1 MGVRVAGRQQ
11 TPTAARDTAM
21 IPRNL
26 FDHEHEEF
34 RNTVRRF
41 LAEECTP
48 FHEQWEEE
56 HRVPREIWKGA
67 GALGMLNATTPEAYG
82 GLGLDRRF
90 TMIAV
95 EEVARA
101 GLSGLNG
108 FNVHDICAGYF
119 INFGTEEQKH
129 QWLPKMASGEA
140 IAAVAMTEPDT
151 GSDLQAVKTRA
162 VLDGDEYVINGAKTF
177 ISNGTNCDIIVV
189 VAKTGNSGKG
199 SRDISLI
206 LVEADRVGVSKSR
219 PLRKVGMHAQDTTM
233 LFFEDVRV
241 PKENILG
248 GEAGQGFYQLMKE
261 LAWERLSIGI
271 LSVAASQA
279 VLEQT
284 IDYTRERKVFGK
296 PIIDFQNSRFK
307 LADLKTE
314 IALGQTYVDRC
325 MELLLAHE
333 LTPEAAAAAKLWCTE
348 LYSKVVDQCV
358 QLHGGNGYML
368 EYPVARHYLDS
379 RVNRIYGGAND
390 IMRELVA
397 RTL

>member
-1 MGVRVAGRQQ
+1 
-11 TPTAARDTAM
+11 M
-21 IPRNL
+21 IPRTL
-26 FDHEHEEF
+26 FEPEHEAF
-34 RNTVRRF
+34 RHTVRRF
-41 LAEECTP
+41 LDEACAP
-48 FHEQWEEE
+48 FHEQWEEDQ
-56 HRVPREIWKGA
+56 RVPREIWQRA

-90 TMIAV
+90 SMVAV

-101 GLSGLNG
+101 GLSGLSG
-108 FNVHDICAGYF
+108 FNVHDICAGYL
-119 INFGTEEQKH
+119 INFGTEAQKLE
-129 QWLPKMASGEA
+129 WLPRMASGEV

-162 VLDGDEYVINGAKTF
+162 VLDGDDYLINGAKTF
-177 ISNGTNCDIIVV
+177 ISNGTNCDLIVV
-189 VAKTGNSGKG
+189 IAKTGNSGKG

-206 LVEADRVGVSKSR
+206 LVEADRTGVSKSR
-219 PLRKVGMHAQDTTM
+219 PLRKVGLHAQDTTM
-233 LFFEDVRV
+233 LFFQDVRV
-241 PKENILG
+241 PRANVLG
-248 GEAGQGFYQLMKE
+248 AEPGQGFYQLMKE

-271 LSVAASQA
+271 LAIAASQA

-284 IDYTRERKVFGK
+284 IAYTRERKVFAK
-296 PIIDFQNSRFK
+296 PIIEFQNSRFK
-307 LADLKTE
+307 LAELKTE
-314 IALGQTYVDRC
+314 VVIGQTYTDRC
-325 MELLLAHE
+325 MELILAHE
-333 LTPEAAAAAKLWCTE
+333 LSPQAAAAAKLWCTE
-348 LYSKVVDQCV
+348 LYSKVVDQCL

>member
-1 MGVRVAGRQQ
+1 
-11 TPTAARDTAM
+11 M
-21 IPRNL
+21 IPRTL
-26 FDHEHEEF
+26 FDHEHLAF
-34 RNTVRRF
+34 RDSVKRF
-41 LAEECTP
+41 LAQQCTP
-48 FHEQWEEE
+48 FHEQWEED
-56 HRVPREIWKGA
+56 HRVPRQIWERA
-67 GALGMLNATTPEAYG
+67 GELGMLNATTPQAYG

-90 TMIAV
+90 SMIAV

-108 FNVHDICAGYF
+108 FNVHDICAGYL
-119 INFGTEEQKH
+119 INFGTEEQKQ
-129 QWLPKMASGEA
+129 QWLPKMASGEV
-140 IAAVAMTEPDT
+140 ISAVAMTEPDT

-162 VLDGDEYVINGAKTF
+162 VLDGDDYVINGAKTF
-177 ISNGTNCDIIVV
+177 ISNGTNSDLIVV
-189 VAKTGNSGKG
+189 IAKTGNTGKG

-206 LVEADRVGVSKSR
+206 LVEADRVGVTKSK
-219 PLRKVGMHAQDTTM
+219 PLRKVGLHAQDTTM
-233 LFFEDVRV
+233 LFFQDVRV
-241 PKENILG
+241 PKDNILG
-248 GEAGQGFYQLMKE
+248 GEPGQGFYQLMKE

-271 LSVAASQA
+271 LAIAASQA

-284 IDYTRERKVFGK
+284 IDYTRERKAFGT
-296 PIIDFQNSRFK
+296 PIIEFQNSRFK

-314 IALGQTYVDRC
+314 IVIGQTYIDRC
-325 MELLLAHE
+325 MELILQHE
-333 LTPEAAAAAKLWCTE
+333 LSPQAAAAAKLWCTE

>member
-1 MGVRVAGRQQ
+1 
-11 TPTAARDTAM
+11 M
-21 IPRNL
+21 IPRTL
-26 FDHEHEEF
+26 FDHEHEAF
-34 RNTVRRF
+34 RDSVKRF
-41 LAEECTP
+41 LAQQCTP
-48 FHEQWEEE
+48 FHEQWEED
-56 HRVPREIWKGA
+56 HRVPRQVWERA
-67 GALGMLNATTPEAYG
+67 GELGMLNATTPQEYG

-90 TMIAV
+90 SMIAV

-108 FNVHDICAGYF
+108 FNVHDICAGYL
-119 INFGTEEQKH
+119 INFGTEEQKQ
-129 QWLPKMASGEA
+129 QWLPKMASGEV
-140 IAAVAMTEPDT
+140 ISAVAMTEPDT

-162 VLDGDEYVINGAKTF
+162 VLDGDDYVINGAKTF
-177 ISNGTNCDIIVV
+177 ISNGTNSDLIVV
-189 VAKTGNSGKG
+189 IAKTGNTGKG

-206 LVEADRVGVSKSR
+206 LVEADRVGVTKSK
-219 PLRKVGMHAQDTTM
+219 PLRKVGLHAQDTTM
-233 LFFEDVRV
+233 LFFQDVRV
-241 PKENILG
+241 PKDNILG
-248 GEAGQGFYQLMKE
+248 GEPGQGFYQLMKE

-271 LSVAASQA
+271 LAIAASQA

-284 IDYTRERKVFGK
+284 IDYTRERKAFGT
-296 PIIDFQNSRFK
+296 PIIEFQNSRFK

-314 IALGQTYVDRC
+314 IVIGQTYIDRC
-325 MELLLAHE
+325 MELILQNE
-333 LTPEAAAAAKLWCTE
+333 LSPQAAAAAKLWCTE

>member
-1 MGVRVAGRQQ
+1 
-11 TPTAARDTAM
+11 M
-21 IPRNL
+21 IPRTL
-26 FDHEHEEF
+26 FDHEHEAF
-34 RNTVRRF
+34 RSTVRRF
-41 LAEECTP
+41 LAEHCTP
-48 FHEQWEEE
+48 FHEQWEED
-56 HRVPREIWKGA
+56 HRVPRQVWARA
-67 GALGMLNATTPEAYG
+67 GELGMLNATTPEAYG

-90 TMIAV
+90 SMIAV

-108 FNVHDICAGYF
+108 FNVHDICAGYL
-119 INFGTEEQKH
+119 INFGTEAQKQ

-177 ISNGTNCDIIVV
+177 ISNGTNSDIIVV
-189 VAKTGNSGKG
+189 IAKTGNSGKG

-206 LVEADRVGVSKSR
+206 LVEADRAGVSKSK
-219 PLRKVGMHAQDTTM
+219 PLRKVGLHAQDTTM

-241 PKENILG
+241 PRSNILG
-248 GEAGQGFYQLMKE
+248 GEPGQGFYQLMKE

-271 LSVAASQA
+271 LSIAASQA

-284 IDYTRERKVFGK
+284 IAYTRERKAFGT
-296 PIIDFQNSRFK
+296 PIIEFQNSRFK
-307 LADLKTE
+307 LAELKTE
-314 IALGQTYVDRC
+314 IVLGQTFVDRC
-325 MELLLAHE
+325 MELILQHQLS
-333 LTPEAAAAAKLWCTE
+333 PEAAAAAKLWCTE

>member
-1 MGVRVAGRQQ
+1 
-11 TPTAARDTAM
+11 M
-21 IPRNL
+21 IPRTL
-26 FDHEHEEF
+26 FDHEHEAF

-48 FHEQWEEE
+48 FHEQWEED
-56 HRVPREIWKGA
+56 RLVPRQVWKRA
-67 GALGMLNATTPEAYG
+67 GELGMLNATTPEAYG

-90 TMIAV
+90 SMIAV

-108 FNVHDICAGYF
+108 FNVHDICAGYL
-119 INFGTEEQKH
+119 INFGTEEQKQ
-129 QWLPKMASGEA
+129 QWLPKMASGE
-140 IAAVAMTEPDT
+140 IISAVAMTEPDT

-162 VLDGDEYVINGAKTF
+162 VLDGDDYVINGAKTF
-177 ISNGTNCDIIVV
+177 ISNGTNSDIIVV
-189 VAKTGNSGKG
+189 IAKTGSTGKG

-206 LVEADRVGVSKSR
+206 LVEADCVGVTKSK
-219 PLRKVGMHAQDTTM
+219 PLRKVGLHAQDTTM
-233 LFFEDVRV
+233 LFFQDVRV
-241 PKENILG
+241 PKANILG
-248 GEAGQGFYQLMKE
+248 GEPGQGFYQLMKE

-271 LSVAASQA
+271 LAIAASQA

-284 IDYTRERKVFGK
+284 IAYTRERKAFGT
-296 PIIDFQNSRFK
+296 PIIEFQNSRFK

-314 IALGQTYVDRC
+314 IVLGQTYTDRC
-325 MELLLAHE
+325 MELILQHE
-333 LTPEAAAAAKLWCTE
+333 LSPEAAAAAKLWCTE

>member
-1 MGVRVAGRQQ
+1 
-11 TPTAARDTAM
+11 M
-21 IPRNL
+21 IPRTL
-26 FDHEHEEF
+26 FDHEHEAF
-34 RNTVRRF
+34 RSTVRRF
-41 LAEECTP
+41 LAEACTP

-56 HRVPREIWKGA
+56 HLVPRQVWARA
-67 GALGMLNATTPEAYG
+67 GELGMLNATTPEAYG

-90 TMIAV
+90 SMIAV

-108 FNVHDICAGYF
+108 FNVHDICAGYL
-119 INFGTEEQKH
+119 INFGTEAQKQ
-129 QWLPKMASGEA
+129 QWLAKMASGEA

-177 ISNGTNCDIIVV
+177 ISNGTNCDLIVV
-189 VAKTGNSGKG
+189 IAKTGNSGKG

-206 LVEADRVGVSKSR
+206 LVEADRAGVSKSK

-233 LFFEDVRV
+233 LFFENVRV
-241 PKENILG
+241 PKANILG
-248 GEAGQGFYQLMKE
+248 GEPGQGFYQLMKE

-271 LSVAASQA
+271 LAIAASQA

-284 IDYTRERKVFGK
+284 IAYTRERKAFGT
-296 PIIDFQNSRFK
+296 PIIAFQNSRFK
-307 LADLKTE
+307 LAELKTE
-314 IALGQTYVDRC
+314 IALGQTFVDRC
-325 MELLLAHE
+325 MELILQHQLS
-333 LTPEAAAAAKLWCTE
+333 PEAAAAAKLWCTE

>member
-1 MGVRVAGRQQ
+1 
-11 TPTAARDTAM
+11 M
-21 IPRNL
+21 IPRTL
-26 FDHEHEEF
+26 FDHEHEAF
-34 RNTVRRF
+34 RDSVKRF
-41 LAEECTP
+41 LAQQCTP
-48 FHEQWEEE
+48 FHEQWEED
-56 HRVPREIWKGA
+56 HRVPRQIWERA
-67 GALGMLNATTPEAYG
+67 GELGMLNATTPQAYG

-90 TMIAV
+90 SMIAV

-108 FNVHDICAGYF
+108 FNVHDICAGYL
-119 INFGTEEQKH
+119 INFGTEEQKQ
-129 QWLPKMASGEA
+129 QWLPKMASGEV
-140 IAAVAMTEPDT
+140 ISAVAMTEPDT

-162 VLDGDEYVINGAKTF
+162 VLDGDDYVINGAKTF
-177 ISNGTNCDIIVV
+177 ISNGTNSDLIVV
-189 VAKTGNSGKG
+189 IAKTGNTGKG

-206 LVEADRVGVSKSR
+206 LVEADRVGVTKSK
-219 PLRKVGMHAQDTTM
+219 PLRKVGLHAQDTTM
-233 LFFEDVRV
+233 LFFQDVRV
-241 PKENILG
+241 PKDNILG
-248 GEAGQGFYQLMKE
+248 GEPGQGFYQLMKE

-271 LSVAASQA
+271 LAIAASQA

-284 IDYTRERKVFGK
+284 IDYTRERKAFGT
-296 PIIDFQNSRFK
+296 PIIEFQNSRFK

-314 IALGQTYVDRC
+314 IVIGQTYIDRC
-325 MELLLAHE
+325 MELILQHE
-333 LTPEAAAAAKLWCTE
+333 LSPQAAAAAKLWCTE

>member
-1 MGVRVAGRQQ
+1 
-11 TPTAARDTAM
+11 M
-21 IPRNL
+21 IPRTL
-26 FDHEHEEF
+26 FDHEHEAF
-34 RNTVRRF
+34 RSTVRRF
-41 LAEECTP
+41 LAEHCSP
-48 FHEQWEEE
+48 FHEQWEED
-56 HRVPREIWKGA
+56 HLVPRQVWARA
-67 GALGMLNATTPEAYG
+67 GELGMLNATTPEAYG

-90 TMIAV
+90 SMIAV

-101 GLSGLNG
+101 GLSGLSG
-108 FNVHDICAGYF
+108 FNVHDICAGYL
-119 INFGTEEQKH
+119 INFGTEAQKQ
-129 QWLPKMASGEA
+129 QWLPQMASGEA

-162 VLDGDEYVINGAKTF
+162 VLDGDDYVINGAKTF
-177 ISNGTNCDIIVV
+177 ISNGTNSDIIVV
-189 VAKTGNSGKG
+189 IAKTGNSGKG

-206 LVEADRVGVSKSR
+206 LVEADRAGVSKSK
-219 PLRKVGMHAQDTTM
+219 PLRKVGLHAQDTTM
-233 LFFEDVRV
+233 VFFQDVRV
-241 PKENILG
+241 PKANILG
-248 GEAGQGFYQLMKE
+248 GEPGQGFYQLMKE

-271 LSVAASQA
+271 LAIAASQA

-284 IDYTRERKVFGK
+284 VAYTRERKAFGK
-296 PIIDFQNSRFK
+296 PIIEFQNSRFK
-307 LADLKTE
+307 LAELKTE
-314 IALGQTYVDRC
+314 IVLGQTYVDRC
-325 MELLLAHE
+325 MELILQHQLS
-333 LTPEAAAAAKLWCTE
+333 PEAAAAAKLWCTE

>member
-1 MGVRVAGRQQ
+1 
-11 TPTAARDTAM
+11 M
-21 IPRNL
+21 IPRTL
-26 FDHEHEEF
+26 FEHEHEEF
-34 RNTVRRF
+34 RNTARRF

-48 FHEQWEEE
+48 YHEHWEEN
-56 HRVPREIWKGA
+56 HLVPRQIWQRA
-67 GALGMLNATTPEAYG
+67 GALGMLNVTTPEAYG

-90 TMIAV
+90 AMIAV

-101 GLSGLNG
+101 GLSGLSG
-108 FNVHDICAGYF
+108 FNVHDICAGYL
-119 INFGTEEQKH
+119 INFGTEAQKLR
-129 QWLPKMASGEA
+129 WLPSMASGET

-151 GSDLQAVKTRA
+151 GSDLQAVTTRA
-162 VLDGDEYVINGAKTF
+162 VLEGDEYVINGSKTF
-177 ISNGTNCDIIVV
+177 ISNGTNSDIIVV

-206 LVEADRVGVSKSR
+206 LVEADRAGVSKSK
-219 PLRKVGMHAQDTTM
+219 PLRKVGLHAQDTTM
-233 LFFEDVRV
+233 VFFENVRV
-241 PKENILG
+241 PKANILG
-248 GEAGQGFYQLMKE
+248 GEPGQGFYQLMKE

-271 LSVAASQA
+271 LAVAASQA

-284 IDYTRERKVFGK
+284 IAYTRERTVFGK

-325 MELLLAHE
+325 MELLLEHE
-333 LTPEAAAAAKLWCTE
+333 LSVEAAAAAKLWCTE
-348 LYSKVVDQCV
+348 LYSRVVDQCV

-397 RTL
+397 RSL

>member
-1 MGVRVAGRQQ
+1 
-11 TPTAARDTAM
+11 M
-21 IPRNL
+21 IPRTL

-34 RNTVRRF
+34 RNTVKRF
-41 LAEECTP
+41 LSQECTP
-48 FHEQWEEE
+48 FHEQWEVD
-56 HRVPREIWKGA
+56 HLVPRLVWQRA
-67 GALGMLNATTPEAYG
+67 GELGMLNATTPQDYG

-90 TMIAV
+90 SMIAV
-95 EEVARA
+95 EEIAAA

-108 FNVHDICAGYF
+108 FNVHDICAGYL
-119 INFGTEEQKH
+119 INFGTQEQK
-129 QWLPKMASGEA
+129 QRWLPKMASGEC

-189 VAKTGNSGKG
+189 IAKTGNTGKG

-206 LVEADRVGVSKSR
+206 LVEADRAGVTKSQ
-219 PLRKVGMHAQDTTM
+219 PLRKVGLHAQDTTM
-233 LFFEDVRV
+233 LFFQDVRV
-241 PKENILG
+241 PKTSVLG
-248 GEAGQGFYQLMKE
+248 GEPGQGFYQLMKE

-271 LSVAASQA
+271 LAIAASQA

-284 IDYTRERKVFGK
+284 IAYTRERKVFGT

-314 IALGQTYVDRC
+314 IVLGQTYTDRC
-325 MELLLAHE
+325 MELILQHE
-333 LTPEAAAAAKLWCTE
+333 LSPEAAAAAKLWCTE
-348 LYSKVVDQCV
+348 LYSKVVDQCL

>member
-1 MGVRVAGRQQ
+1 
-11 TPTAARDTAM
+11 M
-21 IPRNL
+21 IPRTL
-26 FDHEHEEF
+26 FDHELEAF
-34 RNTVRRF
+34 RHTVRRF

-48 FHEQWEEE
+48 FHEQWEQD
-56 HRVPREIWKGA
+56 HRVPRQVWKRA
-67 GALGMLNATTPEAYG
+67 GELGMLNATTPEAYG

-90 TMIAV
+90 SMVAV

-101 GLSGLNG
+101 GLSGLSG
-108 FNVHDICAGYF
+108 FNVHDICAGYL
-119 INFGTEEQKH
+119 INFGTEEQKQ
-129 QWLPKMASGEA
+129 QWLPQMASGD
-140 IAAVAMTEPDT
+140 IISAVAMTEPDT

-177 ISNGTNCDIIVV
+177 ISNGTNSDIIVV
-189 VAKTGNSGKG
+189 IAKTGNTGKG

-206 LVEADRVGVSKSR
+206 LVEADRAGVTKSK
-219 PLRKVGMHAQDTTM
+219 PLRKVGLHAQDTTM

-241 PKENILG
+241 PKANILG
-248 GEAGQGFYQLMKE
+248 GEPGQGFYQLMKE

-271 LSVAASQA
+271 LAIAASQA

-284 IDYTRERKVFGK
+284 IAYTRDRKAFGT
-296 PIIDFQNSRFK
+296 PIIEFQNSRFK

-314 IALGQTYVDRC
+314 IVLGQTYTDRC
-325 MELLLAHE
+325 MELILQHE
-333 LTPEAAAAAKLWCTE
+333 LSPEAAAAAKLWCTE

-368 EYPVARHYLDS
+368 EYAVARHYLDS

>member
-1 MGVRVAGRQQ
+1 
-11 TPTAARDTAM
+11 M
-21 IPRNL
+21 IPRTL
-26 FDHEHEEF
+26 FDHEHESF
-34 RNTVRRF
+34 RNTVKRF

-48 FHEQWEEE
+48 FHEQWEED
-56 HRVPREIWKGA
+56 HRVPRQIWQRA
-67 GALGMLNATTPEAYG
+67 GELGMLNATTPEAYG
-82 GLGLDRRF
+82 GMGLDRRF
-90 TMIAV
+90 SMIAV

-108 FNVHDICAGYF
+108 FNVHDICAGYL
-119 INFGTEEQKH
+119 INFGTEEQKL
-129 QWLPKMASGEA
+129 QWLPKMASGDV
-140 IAAVAMTEPDT
+140 ISAVAMTEPDT

-162 VLDGDEYVINGAKTF
+162 VLDGDDYVINGAKTF
-177 ISNGTNCDIIVV
+177 ISNGTNSDIIVV
-189 VAKTGNSGKG
+189 IAKTGNTGKG

-206 LVEADRVGVSKSR
+206 LVEADRVGVTKSK
-219 PLRKVGMHAQDTTM
+219 PLRKVGLHAQDTTM
-233 LFFEDVRV
+233 LFFQDVRV
-241 PKENILG
+241 PKANILG
-248 GEAGQGFYQLMKE
+248 GEPGQGFYQLMKE

-271 LSVAASQA
+271 LAIAASQA
-279 VLEQT
+279 VLEHT
-284 IDYTRERKVFGK
+284 IDYTRDRKAFGK
-296 PIIDFQNSRFK
+296 PIIEFQNSRFK

-314 IALGQTYVDRC
+314 IAIGQTYTDRC
-325 MELLLAHE
+325 MELILQHE
-333 LTPEAAAAAKLWCTE
+333 LSPEAAAAAKLWCTE

>member
-1 MGVRVAGRQQ
+1 
-11 TPTAARDTAM
+11 M
-21 IPRNL
+21 IPRTL

-48 FHEQWEEE
+48 FHEQWEED
-56 HRVPREIWKGA
+56 HLVPREIWQRA
-67 GALGMLNATTPEAYG
+67 GELGMLNATTPEAYG

-90 TMIAV
+90 SVIAV

-101 GLSGLNG
+101 GLSGLSG

-119 INFGTEEQKH
+119 INFGTEEQKLE
-129 QWLPKMASGEA
+129 WLPKMACGGA

-177 ISNGTNCDIIVV
+177 ISNGTNSDIIVV

-206 LVEADRVGVSKSR
+206 LVEADRAGVSKSK
-219 PLRKVGMHAQDTTM
+219 PLRKVGLHAQDTTM
-233 LFFEDVRV
+233 VFFEDVRV
-241 PKENILG
+241 PKANILG
-248 GEAGQGFYQLMKE
+248 GEPGQGFYQLMKE

-271 LSVAASQA
+271 LAIAASQA

-284 IDYTRERKVFGK
+284 VDYTRERKAFGK
-296 PIIDFQNSRFK
+296 PIIEFQNSRFK

-314 IALGQTYVDRC
+314 IVMGQTYVDRC
-325 MELLLAHE
+325 MELLLEHS

>member
-1 MGVRVAGRQQ
+1 
-11 TPTAARDTAM
+11 M
-21 IPRNL
+21 IPRTL
-26 FDHEHEEF
+26 FDHEHEAF
-34 RNTVRRF
+34 RSTVQRF
-41 LAEECTP
+41 LAEHCSP
-48 FHEQWEEE
+48 FHEQWEED
-56 HRVPREIWKGA
+56 HLVPRQVWARA
-67 GALGMLNATTPEAYG
+67 GELGMLNATTPEAYG

-90 TMIAV
+90 SMIAV

-101 GLSGLNG
+101 GLSGLSG
-108 FNVHDICAGYF
+108 FNVHDICAGYL
-119 INFGTEEQKH
+119 INFGTEAQKQ
-129 QWLPKMASGEA
+129 QWLPQMASGEA

-177 ISNGTNCDIIVV
+177 ISNGTNSDIIVV
-189 VAKTGNSGKG
+189 IAKTGNSGKG

-206 LVEADRVGVSKSR
+206 LVEADRAGVSKSK
-219 PLRKVGMHAQDTTM
+219 PLRKVGLHAQDTTM
-233 LFFEDVRV
+233 VFFQDVRV
-241 PKENILG
+241 PKANILG
-248 GEAGQGFYQLMKE
+248 GEPGQGFYQLMKE

-271 LSVAASQA
+271 LAIAASQA

-284 IDYTRERKVFGK
+284 VAYTRERKAFGK
-296 PIIDFQNSRFK
+296 PIIEFQNSRFK
-307 LADLKTE
+307 LAELKTE
-314 IALGQTYVDRC
+314 IVIGQTYVDRC
-325 MELLLAHE
+325 MELILQHE
-333 LTPEAAAAAKLWCTE
+333 LSPEAAAAAKLWCTE

>member
-1 MGVRVAGRQQ
+1 
-11 TPTAARDTAM
+11 M
-21 IPRNL
+21 IPRTL
-26 FDHEHEEF
+26 FDHELEAF
-34 RNTVRRF
+34 RHTVRRF
-41 LAEECTP
+41 LAEECMP
-48 FHEQWEEE
+48 FHEQWEQD
-56 HRVPREIWKGA
+56 HRVPREIWKRA
-67 GALGMLNATTPEAYG
+67 GELGMLNATTPEAYG

-90 TMIAV
+90 SMVAV

-101 GLSGLNG
+101 GLSGLSG
-108 FNVHDICAGYF
+108 FNVHDICAGYL
-119 INFGTEEQKH
+119 INFGTEEQKQ
-129 QWLPKMASGEA
+129 QWLPQMASGE
-140 IAAVAMTEPDT
+140 IISAVAMTEPDT

-177 ISNGTNCDIIVV
+177 ISNGTNSDIIVV
-189 VAKTGNSGKG
+189 IAKTGNTGKG

-206 LVEADRVGVSKSR
+206 LVEADRVGVTKSK
-219 PLRKVGMHAQDTTM
+219 PLRKVGLHAQDTTM

-241 PKENILG
+241 PKANILG
-248 GEAGQGFYQLMKE
+248 GEPGQGFYQLMKE

-271 LSVAASQA
+271 LAIAASQA

-284 IDYTRERKVFGK
+284 IAYTRERKAFGT
-296 PIIDFQNSRFK
+296 PIIEFQNSRFK

-314 IALGQTYVDRC
+314 IVLGQTYTDRC
-325 MELLLAHE
+325 MELILQHE
-333 LTPEAAAAAKLWCTE
+333 LSPEAAAAAKLWCTE